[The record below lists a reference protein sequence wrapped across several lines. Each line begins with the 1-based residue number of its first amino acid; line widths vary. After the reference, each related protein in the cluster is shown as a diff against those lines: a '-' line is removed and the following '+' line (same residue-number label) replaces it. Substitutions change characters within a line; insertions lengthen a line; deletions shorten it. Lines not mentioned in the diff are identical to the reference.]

1 MKENPKNEIIKQ
13 ELKKAKKRRDDI
25 AKVYLLLLLKLES
38 KTWIAFVL

>member
-25 AKVYLLLLLKLES
+25 AKVYLLLLKLES
-38 KTWIAFVL
+38 KTWIAFIL